1 MTGETDMQSI
11 LDTQELTEAQRTAL
25 NLVDARPG
33 LTVEDY
39 TDGDVELCNA
49 FYWLNFNRFIE
60 INPVTQAVTVK
71 G

>member
-1 MTGETDMQSI
+1 MQSI
-11 LDTQELTEAQRTAL
+11 LDTQELTKAQRTAL

-60 INPVTQAVTVK
+60 INPVTQAMTVK

>member
-1 MTGETDMQSI
+1 MQSI
-11 LDTQELTEAQRTAL
+11 LDETNLTEAQRTAL

-60 INPVTQAVTVK
+60 INPVTQVVTVK

>member
-1 MTGETDMQSI
+1 MQSI

-25 NLVDARPG
+25 SLVDARPG

-60 INPVTQAVTVK
+60 INPVTQAMTVK

>member
-1 MTGETDMQSI
+1 MQSI

-25 NLVDARPG
+25 N
-33 LTVEDY
+33 Y

-60 INPVTQAVTVK
+60 INPVTQAMTVK